1 MSDRVC
7 VRGCTVRDVHFA
19 TCRDY
24 GLREAAE
31 RAVAAGVPGVAYVP
45 TCKGC
50 APRECRDGSLICD
63 TCFGKAR
70 WLTDHAAELLVRIET
85 KVDPRS
91 ARAGGENMRTRP
103 VHAPEVVDSDSL
115 DAMTAVRAAIG
126 VDVQGMANDM
136 EAVEWL
142 GWAVLDRHPVHE
154 DGTRDAWSVQDAM
167 DRWGLEDKTPH
178 RFVFPDD
185 GDGEEPAVAV
195 REWFDP
201 LLTVLEAAQL
211 RGVNERTARK
221 WVTKGLVGRVAK
233 AKEGRQVVTRAHM
246 SAWFN
251 ISPCPLVHEGQWC
264 TRVDG
269 HDGPCNLRPGT
280 RPQPTNHPNRTQEES

>member
-7 VRGCTVRDVHFA
+7 VRGCTQRDVHWA
-19 TCRDY
+19 TCERS
-24 GLREAAE
+24 GPEWQAASG
-31 RAVAAGVPGVAYVP
+31 ACP
-45 TCKGC
+45 GC

-85 KVDPRS
+85 KIDPRS
-91 ARAGGENMRTRP
+91 ARTGGENKRTRP

-115 DAMTAVRAAIG
+115 DAMTAVRATIG
-126 VDVQGMANDM
+126 ADVQGMANDL

-142 GWAVLDRHPVHE
+142 GYAVLDRHPVYE
-154 DGTRDAWSVQDAM
+154 DGTREAWSVQDAM
-167 DRWGLEDKTPH
+167 DRWGLEDKATPH

-201 LLTVLEAAQL
+201 LLTVLEAAKL

-221 WVTKGLVGRVAK
+221 WVTKGLVGPVAK
-233 AKEGRQVVTRAHM
+233 AKEGRQTVTRAHL

-251 ISPCPLVHEGQWC
+251 VNPCPIVHDGEWC

-269 HDGPCNLRPGT
+269 HDGACTLRPGT
-280 RPQPTNHPNRTQEES
+280 RPINRHQGEAA